1 MGLCSGCTNGARAG
15 ENPSIRAE
23 GGEMASSIA
32 ELISER
38 MDTMPAGER
47 RAAQTLVAN
56 YPLIGLKTVADFSQ
70 HAGVSSPTI
79 LRFVARLG
87 FHNYPEFQAALQDE
101 LAAQLQSPLSRT
113 VLEPA
118 PDRGKTSPV
127 LEATLTNIRETF
139 RHVSE
144 RQMGEI
150 VARLANPRAK
160 IFLIGGR
167 FSAPVAQYMTAHL
180 TIVRPNVFHLTG
192 QESTWRDRLID
203 MGKRDVLLIFDIRR
217 YQDSLIRLA
226 EKAHARG
233 VEIVLV
239 TDQWLSPIARF
250 ARYVIAGRTAVPSS
264 WDSSAA
270 LFVFAEALIGELTRA
285 LEAES
290 ARRIREMEELR

>member
-1 MGLCSGCTNGARAG
+1 
-15 ENPSIRAE
+15 
-23 GGEMASSIA
+23 MASSIA
-32 ELISER
+32 ELIAER
-38 MDTMPAGER
+38 IDTMPAGER

-70 HAGVSSPTI
+70 QAGVSSPTI
-79 LRFVARLG
+79 LRFVSRLG

-101 LAAQLQSPLSRT
+101 LAAQLQSPLIRT
-113 VLEPA
+113 VSEPS

-127 LEATLTNIRETF
+127 LEATLKNIRDTF
-139 RHVSE
+139 SHVSE
-144 RQMGEI
+144 KQMGDI

-160 IFLIGGR
+160 VFLIGGR
-167 FSAPVAQYMTAHL
+167 FTDPVAHYMAAHL

-203 MGKRDVLLIFDIRR
+203 MGRRDVLLIFDIRR
-217 YQDSLIRLA
+217 YQESLIRLA

-233 VEIVLV
+233 VEIVLF

-250 ARYVIAGRTAVPSS
+250 ARHVIAGRTAVPSS

-270 LFVFAEALIGELTRA
+270 LFVVAETLIGELTRA
-285 LEAES
+285 MEAES